1 MLEILTTGGTID
13 KVYFDKKSNYEVGDP
28 FVEELLHKMNVN
40 ISFKVKSL
48 MKIDSLDMTDI
59 HREEILNYLKNS
71 TANNFLI
78 THGTDSIVETAIY
91 LKKISDKTIVVLTG
105 SLKPAI
111 FIDNDAIFNVG
122 SALTSAQIL
131 KNGVYIVIN
140 GQVFN
145 PDNVRKNLEKNIF
158 ETIN

>member
-13 KVYFDKKSNYEVGDP
+13 KVYFDKKSNYEVGEP
-28 FVEELLHKMNVN
+28 FIEELLNKMNVN
-40 ISFKVKSL
+40 ISFKVKSI
-48 MKIDSLDMTDI
+48 MRIDSIDMTDV
-59 HREEILNYLKNS
+59 HRELILNHIINS
-71 TANNFLI
+71 NANNFLI
-78 THGTDSIVETAIY
+78 THGTDTIVETAIY
-91 LKKISDKTIVVLTG
+91 LKKISDKTIVLTG

>member
-1 MLEILTTGGTID
+1 MIEILTTGGTID

-59 HREEILNYLKNS
+59 NREEILNYIMNS
-71 TANNFLI
+71 NANNFLI

-91 LKKISDKTIVVLTG
+91 LKKISDKTIVLTG

-131 KNGVYIVIN
+131 KKGVYIVIN

-145 PDNVRKNLEKNIF
+145 PNNVRKNLEKNIF

>member
-48 MKIDSLDMTDI
+48 MRIDSLDMTDI
-59 HREEILNYLKNS
+59 HREKILNYIMNS
-71 TANNFLI
+71 NANNFLI

-91 LKKISDKTIVVLTG
+91 LKKISDKTIVLTG

>member
-13 KVYFDKKSNYEVGDP
+13 KVYFVKKSNYEVGDP

-59 HREEILNYLKNS
+59 DREEILNYIKNS
-71 TANNFLI
+71 NANNFLI

-91 LKKISDKTIVVLTG
+91 LKKISDKTIVLTG

>member
-48 MKIDSLDMTDI
+48 MRIDSLDMTDI
-59 HREEILNYLKNS
+59 HRVEILNYIMNS
-71 TANNFLI
+71 NSNNFLI

-91 LKKISDKTIVVLTG
+91 LKKISDKTIVLTG

>member
-59 HREEILNYLKNS
+59 HREEILNYAKNS
-71 TANNFLI
+71 NANNFLI

-91 LKKISDKTIVVLTG
+91 LKKISDKTIVLTG

>member
-59 HREEILNYLKNS
+59 HREEILNYIKNS
-71 TANNFLI
+71 NANNFLI

-91 LKKISDKTIVVLTG
+91 LKKISDKTIVLTG

-131 KNGVYIVIN
+131 KKGVYIVIN

>member
-28 FVEELLHKMNVN
+28 FVEELLRKMNVN

-59 HREEILNYLKNS
+59 HREEILNYIKNS
-71 TANNFLI
+71 NANNFLI

-91 LKKISDKTIVVLTG
+91 LKKISDKTIVLTG
-105 SLKPAI
+105 SLKPAV

>member
-59 HREEILNYLKNS
+59 HREEILNYVKNS

-91 LKKISDKTIVVLTG
+91 LKKISDKTIVLTG

-140 GQVFN
+140 GQVFS

>member
-13 KVYFDKKSNYEVGDP
+13 KVYFDKKSNYEVGEP
-28 FVEELLHKMNVN
+28 FVEELLRKMNVN

-59 HREEILNYLKNS
+59 DREEILNYIKNS
-71 TANNFLI
+71 NANNFLI

-91 LKKISDKTIVVLTG
+91 LKKISDKTIVLTG

>member
-59 HREEILNYLKNS
+59 HREEILNYIKNS
-71 TANNFLI
+71 NSINFLI

-91 LKKISDKTIVVLTG
+91 LKKISDKTIVLTG

-131 KNGVYIVIN
+131 KKGVYIVIN

>member
-1 MLEILTTGGTID
+1 MLQILTTGGTID

-28 FVEELLHKMNVN
+28 FVEELLRKMNVN

-59 HREEILNYLKNS
+59 DREEILNYIKNS
-71 TANNFLI
+71 NANNFLI

-91 LKKISDKTIVVLTG
+91 LKKISDKTIVLTG

>member
-59 HREEILNYLKNS
+59 HREEILNYIKNS
-71 TANNFLI
+71 NANNFLI

-91 LKKISDKTIVVLTG
+91 LKKISDKTIVLTG

-140 GQVFN
+140 GKVFN

>member
-59 HREEILNYLKNS
+59 NREEILNYIMNS
-71 TANNFLI
+71 NANNFLI

-91 LKKISDKTIVVLTG
+91 LKKISDKTIVLTG

>member
-59 HREEILNYLKNS
+59 HREEILNYVKNS

-91 LKKISDKTIVVLTG
+91 LKKISDKTIVLTG

-145 PDNVRKNLEKNIF
+145 PDNVRKNLDKNIF

>member
-48 MKIDSLDMTDI
+48 MKIDSLDMTII
-59 HREEILNYLKNS
+59 HREEILNYIKNS
-71 TANNFLI
+71 NANNFLI

-91 LKKISDKTIVVLTG
+91 LKKISDKTIVLTG

>member
-59 HREEILNYLKNS
+59 DREEILNYIKNS
-71 TANNFLI
+71 NANNFLI

-91 LKKISDKTIVVLTG
+91 LKKISDKTIVLTG

>member
-40 ISFKVKSL
+40 ISFMVKSL
-48 MKIDSLDMTDI
+48 MRIDSLDMTDI
-59 HREEILNYLKNS
+59 HREEILNYIKNS
-71 TANNFLI
+71 NANNFLI

-91 LKKISDKTIVVLTG
+91 LKKISDKTIVLTG

-131 KNGVYIVIN
+131 KKGVYIVIN

>member
-28 FVEELLHKMNVN
+28 FVEELLRKMNVN

-48 MKIDSLDMTDI
+48 MKIDSLEMTDI
-59 HREEILNYLKNS
+59 HREEILNYIKNS
-71 TANNFLI
+71 NSINFLI

-91 LKKISDKTIVVLTG
+91 LKKISDKTIVLTG

-140 GQVFN
+140 GQVLLFLFLICSF
-145 PDNVRKNLEKNIF
+145 PK
-158 ETIN
+158 

>member
-28 FVEELLHKMNVN
+28 FVEELLRKMNVN

-59 HREEILNYLKNS
+59 DREEILNYIKNS
-71 TANNFLI
+71 NANNFLI

-91 LKKISDKTIVVLTG
+91 LKKISDKTIVLTG
-105 SLKPAI
+105 SLKPGI

>member
-48 MKIDSLDMTDI
+48 MRIDSLDMTDN
-59 HREEILNYLKNS
+59 HREKILNYIMNS
-71 TANNFLI
+71 NANNFLI
-78 THGTDSIVETAIY
+78 THGTDSIVETAIF
-91 LKKISDKTIVVLTG
+91 LKKFSDKTIVLTG

-122 SALTSAQIL
+122 SALASAQIL
-131 KNGVYIVIN
+131 KKGVYIVIN

-145 PDNVRKNLEKNIF
+145 PNNVRKNLDKNIF

>member
-40 ISFKVKSL
+40 ISFMVKSL
-48 MKIDSLDMTDI
+48 MRIDSLDMTNI
-59 HREEILNYLKNS
+59 HREEILNYIMNS
-71 TANNFLI
+71 NANNFLI

-91 LKKISDKTIVVLTG
+91 LKKISDKTIVLTG

>member
-48 MKIDSLDMTDI
+48 MRIDSLDMTDI
-59 HREEILNYLKNS
+59 HREVILKYIINS
-71 TANNFLI
+71 NVNNFLI

-91 LKKISDKTIVVLTG
+91 LKKITDKTIVLTG

-131 KNGVYIVIN
+131 NNGVYIVIN

-145 PDNVRKNLEKNIF
+145 PDNVRKNLEKNVF

>member
-59 HREEILNYLKNS
+59 HREEILNYVKNS

-91 LKKISDKTIVVLTG
+91 LKKISDKTIVLTG

>member
-28 FVEELLHKMNVN
+28 FVEELLRKMNVN

-59 HREEILNYLKNS
+59 HREEILNYIKNS
-71 TANNFLI
+71 DANNFLI

-91 LKKISDKTIVVLTG
+91 LKKILDKTIVLTG

>member
-59 HREEILNYLKNS
+59 HRKEILNYVKNS
-71 TANNFLI
+71 NANNFLI

-91 LKKISDKTIVVLTG
+91 LKKILDKTIVLTG

-131 KNGVYIVIN
+131 KKGVYIVIN

>member
-48 MKIDSLDMTDI
+48 MRIDSLDMTDI
-59 HREEILNYLKNS
+59 HREVILKYIINS
-71 TANNFLI
+71 NANNFLI

-91 LKKISDKTIVVLTG
+91 LKKITDKTIVLTG

>member
-28 FVEELLHKMNVN
+28 FVEELLRKMNVN

-59 HREEILNYLKNS
+59 YREEISNYIKNS
-71 TANNFLI
+71 NANNFLI

-91 LKKISDKTIVVLTG
+91 LKKISDKTIVLTG

>member
-48 MKIDSLDMTDI
+48 MKIDSLEMTDL
-59 HREEILNYLKNS
+59 HREEILNYIKNS
-71 TANNFLI
+71 NSINFLI

-91 LKKISDKTIVVLTG
+91 LNKISDKTIVLTG

-145 PDNVRKNLEKNIF
+145 PNNVRKNLKKNIF

>member
-59 HREEILNYLKNS
+59 HRKEILNYVNNS
-71 TANNFLI
+71 DANNFLI

-91 LKKISDKTIVVLTG
+91 LKKISDKTIVLTG

-131 KNGVYIVIN
+131 KKGVYIVIN

>member
-48 MKIDSLDMTDI
+48 MRIDSLDMTDI
-59 HREEILNYLKNS
+59 HRVEILNYIMNS
-71 TANNFLI
+71 NANNFLI

-91 LKKISDKTIVVLTG
+91 LKKISDKTIVLTG

>member
-28 FVEELLHKMNVN
+28 FVEELLRKMNVN

-59 HREEILNYLKNS
+59 DREEILNYIKNS
-71 TANNFLI
+71 NANNFLI

-91 LKKISDKTIVVLTG
+91 LKKISDKTIVLTG

-122 SALTSAQIL
+122 SALTSSQIL
-131 KNGVYIVIN
+131 KKGVYIVIN

>member
-13 KVYFDKKSNYEVGDP
+13 KVYFDNKSNYEVGDP

-59 HREEILNYLKNS
+59 HREEILNYVKNS
-71 TANNFLI
+71 NANNFLI

-91 LKKISDKTIVVLTG
+91 LKKISDKTIVLTG

>member
-40 ISFKVKSL
+40 ISFNVKSL

-59 HREEILNYLKNS
+59 HREEILNYVKNS

-91 LKKISDKTIVVLTG
+91 LKKISDKTIVLTG

>member
-40 ISFKVKSL
+40 ISFMVKSL
-48 MKIDSLDMTDI
+48 MRIDSLDMTDI
-59 HREEILNYLKNS
+59 HREEILNYIKNS
-71 TANNFLI
+71 NANNFLI

-91 LKKISDKTIVVLTG
+91 LKKISDKTIVLTG

>member
-48 MKIDSLDMTDI
+48 MKIDSLEMTDI
-59 HREEILNYLKNS
+59 HREEILNYIKNS
-71 TANNFLI
+71 NTNNFLI

-91 LKKISDKTIVVLTG
+91 LKKISDKTIVLTG

>member
-40 ISFKVKSL
+40 ISFMVKSL
-48 MKIDSLDMTDI
+48 MRIDSLDMTDI
-59 HREEILNYLKNS
+59 HREKILNYIMNS
-71 TANNFLI
+71 NANNFLI

-91 LKKISDKTIVVLTG
+91 LKKISDKTIVLTG

>member
-59 HREEILNYLKNS
+59 HREEILNYVNNS
-71 TANNFLI
+71 DANNFLI

-91 LKKISDKTIVVLTG
+91 LKKISDKTIVLTG

>member
-59 HREEILNYLKNS
+59 HREEILNYVKNS

-91 LKKISDKTIVVLTG
+91 LKKISDKTIVLTG

-131 KNGVYIVIN
+131 KKGVYIVIN